1 METKLNPVT
10 INKAVEIYAT
20 QPNVHH
26 KDVANELGINPKTL
40 KKLRGDANFWHK
52 VYDYFMVSYE
62 GEIIDVVRAMLREA
76 KAGNTSAGRLVME
89 HSGKLQQ
96 HLNIRI
102 SSPYESWLASKGKQL
117 EPSKEIIGSN
127 DTTLK
132 SSCNDGSLI
141 QDAEIIEPPEDVK
154 DNIDVMD
161 KELQKK
167 QAWNERRRQLH
178 KWNNRAKA
186 VNIDPLPARRPTL
199 GQRQEWEDSIVK
211 AEGL

>member
-1 METKLNPVT
+1 METKLNPIL
-10 INKAVEIYAT
+10 INRAVEIYAT

-102 SSPYESWLASKGKQL
+102 SSPYESWLASQGKQL
-117 EPSKEIIGSN
+117 EPSKELLGTKVPRSN
-127 DTTLK
+127 D
-132 SSCNDGSLI
+132 I
-141 QDAEIIEPPEDVK
+141 QDAEIVEPPAEVK

-161 KELQKK
+161 RELIKK
-167 QAWNERRRQLH
+167 KKWMDRRRELY

-186 VNIDPLPARRPTL
+186 VNIDPLPARRPTP

>member
-1 METKLNPVT
+1 METKLNPIL

-40 KKLRGDANFWHK
+40 KKLRGDANFWK
-52 VYDYFMVSYE
+52 QVYDYFMVSYE

-89 HSGKLQQ
+89 HSGKLKQ

-102 SSPYESWLASKGKQL
+102 TSPYEQWMSSQGKQL
-117 EPSKEIIGSN
+117 EPSKELL
-127 DTTLK
+127 TLRNGV
-132 SSCNDGSLI
+132 SPSI
-141 QDAEIIEPPEDVK
+141 QNAEIIEPSEDVK
-154 DNIDVMD
+154 ADIDVMD
-161 KELQKK
+161 KKLIKK
-167 QAWNERRRQLH
+167 KKWLERRRELH
-178 KWNNRAKA
+178 SWFKRAEA
-186 VNIDPLPARRPTL
+186 VGIAPLPARRPTK
-199 GQRQEWEDSIVK
+199 GQRLAWEESIIQ